1 MNDREEIIMTTQTQT
16 IAMNTQSQVRRNPM
30 ANVWLAALTVVF
42 TLFATCTLV
51 LVAWPVIAWF
61 GAN

>member
-1 MNDREEIIMTTQTQT
+1 MTTQSQT
-16 IAMNTQSQVRRNPM
+16 IAMNTQSQVQRNPM
-30 ANVWLAALTVVF
+30 ANLWLAALTVVF